1 MAESTTKC
9 RTLVLCF
16 DGTSNEYDADNTNL
30 PLFFSLLKKD
40 DFNEQLCYYQPGI
53 GTWFNPG
60 VVSPVFQWGAKIL
73 DYAFAWYLNEHVMD
87 GYKFIMQNWRIG
99 DKICLFGFSR
109 GAYTAR
115 ALGGM
120 LYKVGLLPRD
130 NEQQIPFA
138 YKMYKKEDKAGI
150 ALCKGFKET
159 YCQDVKI
166 EYMGVWDTVASVGL
180 VMGRTLPFVSSNTSI
195 KTFRHALSLDERR
208 ARFMPN
214 LYHRTPAAGEVVK
227 IAAIYED
234 EQEPAIEIKAS
245 SDSDSS
251 DSGIASGSSDGPPER
266 TRNRK
271 KRFLPFRFRSA
282 GKVRASKAE
291 EGTPDDVLE
300 VWFAGCH
307 SDIGGGAEP
316 NGTPNSLAYITL
328 RWMVREIVKSG
339 CGIQFDEDAL
349 QRAKI
354 DPASSES
361 PLADGEDAVQPL
373 HDELK
378 SNPLWWI
385 LEIFPMKFTWQ
396 DANGVWQS
404 SFGWHLGRGRRIT
417 DKTVVFHSSVK
428 SRMESSLGYIP
439 RAQWESGSEI
449 YVS

>member
-1 MAESTTKC
+1 MWD
-9 RTLVLCF
+9 R
-16 DGTSNEYDADNTNL
+16 
-30 PLFFSLLKKD
+30 
-40 DFNEQLCYYQPGI
+40 
-53 GTWFNPG
+53 
-60 VVSPVFQWGAKIL
+60 
-73 DYAFAWYLNEHVMD
+73 
-87 GYKFIMQNWRIG
+87 
-99 DKICLFGFSR
+99 
-109 GAYTAR
+109 
-115 ALGGM
+115 
-120 LYKVGLLPRD
+120 
-130 NEQQIPFA
+130 
-138 YKMYKKEDKAGI
+138 
-150 ALCKGFKET
+150 
-159 YCQDVKI
+159 
-166 EYMGVWDTVASVGL
+166 DTVASVGL
-180 VMGRTLPFVSSNTSI
+180 VMGRSLPFVSSNTSI

-214 LYHRTPAAGEVVK
+214 LYHHTPAAGE
-227 IAAIYED
+227 AAKVASAFED
-234 EQEPAIEIKAS
+234 EQGPEIEIKAS

-251 DSGIASGSSDGPPER
+251 DSGIASGSSDGSPER

-271 KRFLPFRFRSA
+271 KRFLPFRFRST
-282 GKVRASKAE
+282 GKSGARKTEE

-354 DPASSES
+354 DLASSES
-361 PLADGEDAVQPL
+361 PLADGADAVQPL

-396 DANGVWQS
+396 DANGAWKTG
-404 SFGWHLGRGRRIT
+404 FGWHLGRGRKIRE
-417 DKTVVFHSSVK
+417 KSVVFHSSVNT
-428 SRMESSLGYIP
+428 RMESSVKYVP